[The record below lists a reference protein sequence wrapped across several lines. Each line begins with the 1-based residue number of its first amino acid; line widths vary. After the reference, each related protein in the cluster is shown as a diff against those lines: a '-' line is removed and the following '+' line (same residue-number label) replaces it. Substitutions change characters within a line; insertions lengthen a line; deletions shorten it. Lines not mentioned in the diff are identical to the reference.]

1 MKWIEIKKKLRDVQS
16 IHNLPPKICSLI
28 LHAFCLFTDR
38 KLCVKARLT
47 GALQVTMNMVKNNTT
62 FFKVLQPALQV
73 LKLYSAN
80 CKLSNCTCSTLPY
93 IAYMHRHKLGEFK
106 LHLVHFSHLFLCH
119 SFFRLLIP
127 MKL

>member
-1 MKWIEIKKKLRDVQS
+1 MS
-16 IHNLPPKICSLI
+16 SPHPF
-28 LHAFCLFTDR
+28 ADR

-80 CKLSNCTCSTLPY
+80 CKSIKTVSTLTEFFL
-93 IAYMHRHKLGEFK
+93 ADLLQLGTLSILANSLTTTTVLRKVVLQKPQSVFRKE
-106 LHLVHFSHLFLCH
+106 LWAVVVCH
-119 SFFRLLIP
+119 SLI
-127 MKL
+127 KLTVFQS

>member
-1 MKWIEIKKKLRDVQS
+1 MS
-16 IHNLPPKICSLI
+16 SPHS
-28 LHAFCLFTDR
+28 FTDR

-80 CKLSNCTCSTLPY
+80 CKSINTVGTLIKFLLVGVLSL
-93 IAYMHRHKLGEFK
+93 
-106 LHLVHFSHLFLCH
+106 
-119 SFFRLLIP
+119 
-127 MKL
+127 

>member
-1 MKWIEIKKKLRDVQS
+1 MPS
-16 IHNLPPKICSLI
+16 PHS
-28 LHAFCLFTDR
+28 FTDR

-80 CKLSNCTCSTLPY
+80 CKSIKTTS
-93 IAYMHRHKLGEFK
+93 KLTK
-106 LHLVHFSHLFLCH
+106 FLCYR
-119 SFFRLLIP
+119 S
-127 MKL
+127 MKGYSANAEKNMGSGSLPFLDKSSQCCRAEEGEIANVCV

>member
-1 MKWIEIKKKLRDVQS
+1 MS
-16 IHNLPPKICSLI
+16 SSHSF
-28 LHAFCLFTDR
+28 ADR

-80 CKLSNCTCSTLPY
+80 CKSVKTVSTLTEFFL
-93 IAYMHRHKLGEFK
+93 ADLLQLGTLSILANSLTTTTVLRKVVLQKPQSVFRKE
-106 LHLVHFSHLFLCH
+106 LWAVVVCH
-119 SFFRLLIP
+119 SLI
-127 MKL
+127 KLTVFQS